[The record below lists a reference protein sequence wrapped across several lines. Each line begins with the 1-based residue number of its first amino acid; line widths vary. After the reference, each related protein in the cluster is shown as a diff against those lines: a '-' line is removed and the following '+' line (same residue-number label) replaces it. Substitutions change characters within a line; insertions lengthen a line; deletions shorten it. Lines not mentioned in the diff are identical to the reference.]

1 MVLSSGGPTNRRARR
16 TSPVVRRA
24 GGGDDRGV
32 VLILVA
38 LSLVVICVVA
48 AFAVDFGNAR
58 QTARQTQASVDAAA
72 LAGAKELPRAVGE
85 AGNTSWY
92 DNGRSTAM
100 TYVVNNLFSDSPPT
114 APTCASGVAT
124 CTATVNG
131 VTLTVTSPYPAANS
145 SYKGIPS
152 YNLIYVKACEP
163 TPTFFARVTGQSSP
177 TVCRDAVA
185 RRQNTSGGY
194 DFGLVA
200 LDETQCGALTFA
212 GTSETVLSSN
222 GAVMVRSNCT
232 SSTPAGA
239 LDASG
244 SSWKLTSAFIGV
256 VGSSTLNPCDPLAGN
271 TSCTVT
277 MPTEGIPYFDDPLG
291 NLPALS
297 NQTPTRNNSACSG
310 TLLPGRYTSNCKI
323 QNGNVSIQAGIYQ
336 FDAGF
341 EMNGG
346 DLVCVDAS
354 PTVTCANTGV
364 LIWIKGGDLKLNG
377 NGRVYLP
384 PYKVAPYAGLSV
396 WQTSTTES
404 SINGTNDFSLGTV
417 YMPNN
422 HLKTNGNGGSAAV
435 NITGMVVTK
444 TISIS
449 GTFDF
454 NILIPADAPPIPNPD
469 DLGLVT

>member
-1 MVLSSGGPTNRRARR
+1 MVLKPAGPRARARR
-16 TSPVVRRA
+16 NEPA
-24 GGGDDRGV
+24 GRVLRDDDRGV
-32 VLILVA
+32 VLIIVA

-72 LAGAKELPRAVGE
+72 LAGSKDLPRMFSE
-85 AGNTSWY
+85 SGNTTWY
-92 DNGRSTAM
+92 DTARNTAM
-100 TYVVNNLFSDSPPT
+100 SYVVNNLFSDNPPT
-114 APTCASGVAT
+114 APTCAAGQGT

-131 VTLTVTSPYPAANS
+131 TALTITAPYPAANMT
-145 SYKGIPS
+145 YKGIPS

-163 TPTFFARVTGQSSP
+163 TPTFFAKVTGQSSP
-177 TVCRDAVA
+177 TVCREAVA
-185 RRQNTSGGY
+185 RRQNVSGGY
-194 DFGLVA
+194 DYGLVA
-200 LDETQCGALTFA
+200 LDDTKCGALTFS
-212 GTSETVLSSN
+212 GNSETILSSN

-232 SSTPAGA
+232 QSTPAGA

-244 SSWKLTSAFIGV
+244 SSWRLTAAFIGV
-256 VGSSTLNPCDPLAGN
+256 VGNSTLNPCDPLQGN

-277 MPTEGIPYFDDPLG
+277 LPTEGIPYFDDPLG

-297 NQTPTRNNSACSG
+297 NQTPTRNNAACAG
-310 TLLPGRYTSNCKI
+310 TLQPGRYTTNCKI
-323 QNGNVSIQAGIYQ
+323 QNGNVNIEPGIYQ
-336 FDAGF
+336 FDDGF
-341 EMNGG
+341 DMEGG
-346 DLVCVDAS
+346 DLVCVNSA
-354 PTVTCANTGV
+354 TATCADTGV

-384 PYKVAPYAGLSV
+384 PYKLSPYAGLSV

-422 HLKTNGNGGSAAV
+422 NLKTNGTGGSAAV

-444 TISIS
+444 TIEIS

-454 NILIPADAPPIPNPD
+454 NIVIPADAPNVPLPD
-469 DLGLVT
+469 DIGLVT